1 MFKKLLFNRKNKGNI
16 MAFLSTV
23 IIVSASSM
31 VKSDAA
37 SYYIR
42 TVFDE
47 GSFGMI
53 SQVISEK
60 TLDEGESL
68 ERKDNINYSAILD
81 YRKVHKGG
89 GNDDVPGSSLIAN
102 IVQGNK
108 VATQEK
114 EDENSGATS
123 SKVKEI
129 YKAFTSGDAE
139 DGENKGLLFTF
150 PGLRETEQ
158 LTYVGMSADA
168 ARAELVANTLTKGM
182 NDALAFIQ
190 TYSGA
195 AHAGGDGLRHV
206 VAQLARITSQFPD
219 KASSSFNS
227 GSAAGNKG
235 FSVYHVTGKGMT
247 FDGCG
252 STVGEELIPVNGLR
266 YSDYLVISTKDKATS
281 KIVYGYYPWRMQKGY
296 YDTNKKLK
304 GPLEETVGPEYAA
317 ESRKKENAYIT
328 WGQLAMQAGVNADI
342 RGTQSVDTARDT
354 MTLIGQGLG
363 ADLTGTITSVRSLL
377 NLAPV
382 QELILNMGS
391 RSVTHYYGVMTQDM
405 YNTAKSVYMLIL
417 TVSLL
422 ALGAL
427 IVKMIHQKMI
437 STTNIIAKTSLME
450 GLQDIIFV
458 AVMLALFPSIFELL
472 LELNYWIV
480 RTFSFSSNYLQAY
493 GISGAKVLGLESLA
507 GFMVSTMFLSIDAYI
522 NTTYLVRAIVVS
534 FLFTIAPI
542 MTISYAWGP
551 MQKKLYFSYIRELVG
566 NIFMQSFHAI
576 TMCFFAGYNTTNMS
590 AMEAIASTY
599 CFIPITQL
607 FRSLVIGSQGGFSEQ
622 LGGKLAGQLTNTA
635 TGLHKANVSARQSSE
650 LFAKQADNAK
660 ALSDAGWKSQAA
672 SLTADMIGMGVN
684 GMANSEIGSKAFNA
698 MGNKMS
704 KSSNS
709 AIASAGDKMSKA
721 TPGSGVGKVAG
732 VGLQGLANLAGA
744 KIGGNEVQ
752 KANETA
758 NQSLGE
764 LQMKHSMEN
773 IGIGLAQTG
782 IGLGVSSYDA
792 SGGGMVS
799 AGIGSVERAA
809 GEYGKG
815 SSMAGDGGA
824 LMAEAKGTE
833 AATNLAAASLRGTVR
848 DGNKLYG
855 RWVDDRNKTIANRAA
870 QEKTFNERGLDASNS
885 ESLDKASNAMGITCQ
900 SSKDGLFNEKMPSP
914 IVEMR
919 PHSTNNNNVTAK
931 VELGNLKNANKDNAI
946 IDYLEK
952 YKQFDGN
959 MENPVL
965 LEAQQK
971 AERAGMNMSIGNGTG
986 ILGDGTKDKGV
997 VDIVINDI
1005 SRYGIEVDG
1014 NGSTYKA
1021 TSNLNIGENSY
1032 NN

>member
-23 IIVSASSM
+23 IIVSASSI

-190 TYSGA
+190 TYSEA

-266 YSDYLVISTKDKATS
+266 YSDYLVISTKDKATG

-296 YDTNKKLK
+296 YDTNRNLK

-480 RTFSFSSNYLQAY
+480 RTFSFSSSYLQAY

-534 FLFTIAPI
+534 FLFAIAPI

-635 TGLHKANVSARQSSE
+635 MGMHKANVSTRQAQELSTQMAQNAKNTAAASFMNMANDTGIN
-650 LFAKQADNAK
+650 LFASAMQNAIADGELKFGGGNANGSNK
-660 ALSDAGWKSQAA
+660 SGGSGGSGGSNVGRALVGAGVKGLA
-672 SLTADMIGMGVN
+672 GV
-684 GMANSEIGSKAFNA
+684 
-698 MGNKMS
+698 
-704 KSSNS
+704 
-709 AIASAGDKMSKA
+709 ASAGLGAAVSSGAESK
-721 TPGSGVGKVAG
+721 
-732 VGLQGLANLAGA
+732 NRE
-744 KIGGNEVQ
+744 N
-752 KANETA
+752 
-758 NQSLGE
+758 LGE
-764 LQMKHSMEN
+764 MQMKHSMEN
-773 IGIGLAQTG
+773 IGIGLAQAG

-792 SGGGMVS
+792 SGGGMVNAGMSTVENAAAKYGEGQSNAGAGGQMYGAAKGFETGGYLLS
-799 AGIGSVERAA
+799 AGINGASRDYMKNRRYAQEADKKVAEQQKLYEDRGISKNGNYDGLSQYIGMKSSADNGKFTA
-809 GEYGKG
+809 GKG
-815 SSMAGDGGA
+815 SFIDKV
-824 LMAEAKGTE
+824 EA
-833 AATNLAAASLRGTVR
+833 
-848 DGNKLYG
+848 
-855 RWVDDRNKTIANRAA
+855 
-870 QEKTFNERGLDASNS
+870 
-885 ESLDKASNAMGITCQ
+885 
-900 SSKDGLFNEKMPSP
+900 
-914 IVEMR
+914 
-919 PHSTNNNNVTAK
+919 HSTNNENFTLHMNPEKAENMDQSDSMTKFVSK
-931 VELGNLKNANKDNAI
+931 FGEYKSLDNAEVKEALKEVQKNYNLAPAHSPYI
-946 IDYLEK
+946 TSE
-952 YKQFDGN
+952 GN
-959 MENPVL
+959 VAVTL
-965 LEAQQK
+965 QK
-971 AERAGMNMSIGNGTG
+971 ASDYGVEIKGGNVYATTEGRKKDTEYINMMP
-986 ILGDGTKDKGV
+986 
-997 VDIVINDI
+997 
-1005 SRYGIEVDG
+1005 
-1014 NGSTYKA
+1014 
-1021 TSNLNIGENSY
+1021 SNEK
-1032 NN
+1032 

>member
-89 GNDDVPGSSLIAN
+89 GNDGVPGSSLIAN

-342 RGTQSVDTARDT
+342 RGTQSVDTAKDT

-405 YNTAKSVYMLIL
+405 YNTAKSVYILIL

-450 GLQDIIFV
+450 GLQDIVFV

-480 RTFSFSSNYLQAY
+480 RTFSFSSSYLQAY

-534 FLFTIAPI
+534 FLFAIAPI

-635 TGLHKANVSARQSSE
+635 MGMHKANVSTRQAQELSTQMAQNAKNTAAASFMNMANDTGIN
-650 LFAKQADNAK
+650 LFASAMQNAIVDGELK
-660 ALSDAGWKSQAA
+660 FGGGNANGSNKSGGSGGSNVGRALVGAGVKGLA
-672 SLTADMIGMGVN
+672 GV
-684 GMANSEIGSKAFNA
+684 
-698 MGNKMS
+698 
-704 KSSNS
+704 
-709 AIASAGDKMSKA
+709 ASAGLGAAVSSGTESK
-721 TPGSGVGKVAG
+721 
-732 VGLQGLANLAGA
+732 NRE
-744 KIGGNEVQ
+744 N
-752 KANETA
+752 
-758 NQSLGE
+758 LGE
-764 LQMKHSMEN
+764 MQMKHSMEN
-773 IGIGLAQTG
+773 IGMGLAQAG

-792 SGGGMVS
+792 SGGGMVNAGMSAVENAAAKYGEGQSNAGAGGQMYGAAKGFETGGYLLS
-799 AGIGSVERAA
+799 AGINGASRDYMKNRRYAKEADEKAAAQQRLYEKRGLSNDEFAVHMGMSPADNGSFSQ
-809 GEYGKG
+809 GKG
-815 SSMAGDGGA
+815 SIIDKVEVHPENNQTYTVTFDPNKLNNMNENHSIVKWMK
-824 LMAEAKGTE
+824 EAKKHDYNFNKEEVKNAFKDVQNEFNLSSHHGPSLTKDGKVTLTFDNAGQRGIEIKGNDVYTSTE
-833 AATNLAAASLRGTVR
+833 SM
-848 DGNKLYG
+848 K
-855 RWVDDRNKTIANRAA
+855 
-870 QEKTFNERGLDASNS
+870 NERDFSENISSYIKNS
-885 ESLDKASNAMGITCQ
+885 IK
-900 SSKDGLFNEKMPSP
+900 
-914 IVEMR
+914 
-919 PHSTNNNNVTAK
+919 
-931 VELGNLKNANKDNAI
+931 
-946 IDYLEK
+946 
-952 YKQFDGN
+952 
-959 MENPVL
+959 
-965 LEAQQK
+965 
-971 AERAGMNMSIGNGTG
+971 
-986 ILGDGTKDKGV
+986 
-997 VDIVINDI
+997 
-1005 SRYGIEVDG
+1005 
-1014 NGSTYKA
+1014 
-1021 TSNLNIGENSY
+1021 
-1032 NN
+1032 

>member
-296 YDTNKKLK
+296 YDTNKNLK

-450 GLQDIIFV
+450 GLQDIVFV

-480 RTFSFSSNYLQAY
+480 RTFSFSSSYLQAY

-534 FLFTIAPI
+534 FLFAIAPI

-635 TGLHKANVSARQSSE
+635 MGMHKANVSTRQAQELSTQMAQNAKNTAAASFMNMANDTGIN
-650 LFAKQADNAK
+650 LFASAMQNAIADGELKFGGGNANGSNK
-660 ALSDAGWKSQAA
+660 SGGSGGSNVGRALVGAGVKGLA
-672 SLTADMIGMGVN
+672 GV
-684 GMANSEIGSKAFNA
+684 
-698 MGNKMS
+698 
-704 KSSNS
+704 
-709 AIASAGDKMSKA
+709 ASAGLGAAVSSGAESK
-721 TPGSGVGKVAG
+721 
-732 VGLQGLANLAGA
+732 NRE
-744 KIGGNEVQ
+744 N
-752 KANETA
+752 
-758 NQSLGE
+758 LGE
-764 LQMKHSMEN
+764 MQMKHSMEN
-773 IGIGLAQTG
+773 IGIGLAQAG

-792 SGGGMVS
+792 SGGGMVNAGMSTVENAAAKYGEGQSNAGAGGQMYGAAKGFETGGYLLS
-799 AGIGSVERAA
+799 AGINGASRDYMKNRRYAKEADEKAA
-809 GEYGKG
+809 AQQRLYEKRGLGTQGDYDDLSQYMGMKSSADDGKFTAGKG
-815 SSMAGDGGA
+815 SFIDKV
-824 LMAEAKGTE
+824 EA
-833 AATNLAAASLRGTVR
+833 
-848 DGNKLYG
+848 
-855 RWVDDRNKTIANRAA
+855 
-870 QEKTFNERGLDASNS
+870 
-885 ESLDKASNAMGITCQ
+885 
-900 SSKDGLFNEKMPSP
+900 
-914 IVEMR
+914 
-919 PHSTNNNNVTAK
+919 HSTNNSTNNEYFTLEMNPKKLDNMDQDNSMVK
-931 VELGNLKNANKDNAI
+931 LVDVMNQHKGNLAHQEVQDAIKDAQK
-946 IDYLEK
+946 DYNISSNHLPYITSEGK
-952 YKQFDGN
+952 
-959 MENPVL
+959 VAVTL
-965 LEAQQK
+965 QK
-971 AERAGMNMSIGNGTG
+971 ASDLGVEVKGADVYATTESRKKEVGFNNM
-986 ILGDGTKDKGV
+986 
-997 VDIVINDI
+997 
-1005 SRYGIEVDG
+1005 
-1014 NGSTYKA
+1014 
-1021 TSNLNIGENSY
+1021 TSSDSE
-1032 NN
+1032 

>member
-89 GNDDVPGSSLIAN
+89 GNDGVPGSSLIAN

-139 DGENKGLLFTF
+139 NGENKGLLFTF

-190 TYSGA
+190 TYSEA
-195 AHAGGDGLRHV
+195 SHAGGDGLRHV

-296 YDTNKKLK
+296 YDTNKNLK

-417 TVSLL
+417 AVSLL

-450 GLQDIIFV
+450 GLQDIVFV

-480 RTFSFSSNYLQAY
+480 RTFSFSSSYLQAY

-534 FLFTIAPI
+534 FLFAIAPI

-635 TGLHKANVSARQSSE
+635 MGMHKANVSTRQAQELSTQMAQNAKNTAAASFMNMANDTGIN
-650 LFAKQADNAK
+650 LFASAMQNAIADGELKFGGGNANGSNK
-660 ALSDAGWKSQAA
+660 SGGSGGSNVGRALVGAGVKGLA
-672 SLTADMIGMGVN
+672 GV
-684 GMANSEIGSKAFNA
+684 
-698 MGNKMS
+698 
-704 KSSNS
+704 
-709 AIASAGDKMSKA
+709 ASAGLGAAVSSGAESK
-721 TPGSGVGKVAG
+721 
-732 VGLQGLANLAGA
+732 NRE
-744 KIGGNEVQ
+744 N
-752 KANETA
+752 
-758 NQSLGE
+758 LGE
-764 LQMKHSMEN
+764 MQMKHSMEN
-773 IGIGLAQTG
+773 IGIGLAQAG

-792 SGGGMVS
+792 SGGGMVNAGMSTVENAAAKYGEGQSNTGAGGQMYGAAKGFETGGYLLS
-799 AGIGSVERAA
+799 AGINGASRDYMKNRRYAKEADEKAA
-809 GEYGKG
+809 AQQRLYEKRGLGTQGDYDDLSQYMGMKSSADDGKFTAGKG
-815 SSMAGDGGA
+815 SFIDKV
-824 LMAEAKGTE
+824 EA
-833 AATNLAAASLRGTVR
+833 
-848 DGNKLYG
+848 
-855 RWVDDRNKTIANRAA
+855 
-870 QEKTFNERGLDASNS
+870 
-885 ESLDKASNAMGITCQ
+885 
-900 SSKDGLFNEKMPSP
+900 
-914 IVEMR
+914 
-919 PHSTNNNNVTAK
+919 HSTNNSTNNEYFTLEMNPKKLDNMDQDNSMVK
-931 VELGNLKNANKDNAI
+931 LVDVMNQHKGNLAHQEVQDAIKDAQK
-946 IDYLEK
+946 DYNISSNHLPYITSEGK
-952 YKQFDGN
+952 
-959 MENPVL
+959 VAVTL
-965 LEAQQK
+965 QK
-971 AERAGMNMSIGNGTG
+971 ASDLGVEVKGADVYATTESRKKEVGFNNM
-986 ILGDGTKDKGV
+986 
-997 VDIVINDI
+997 
-1005 SRYGIEVDG
+1005 
-1014 NGSTYKA
+1014 
-1021 TSNLNIGENSY
+1021 TSSDSE
-1032 NN
+1032 